1 MVELKIL
8 KEEKTEMDIEISNLT
23 IAELLRVYINKEGA
37 DMVAWKRDHPTK
49 NPVLHIKSDNP
60 KKLVKKAIESIEKE
74 LDKISDEFKK
84 AK

>member
-8 KEEKTEMDIEISNLT
+8 KEEKDEMDIEISNLT
-23 IAELLRVYINKEGA
+23 IAELLRVYVNKEGP

-49 NPVLHIKSDNP
+49 NPVLHIEAANP
-60 KKLVKKAIESIEKE
+60 KKLVKKAIEAIEKE
-74 LDKISDEFKK
+74 LDNISNEFKK